1 MPPPPPSRSHI
12 PVLPA
17 EVLAALA
24 PKPSETY
31 TDATAGLGGHAALIA
46 RSLAPSGRVILND
59 VDPGNLQASATA
71 VAAAATGV
79 TTVPLLGNFADLHW
93 RMEKSSLSTDMVLAD
108 LGFSSNQMDD
118 PERGFSFMRDGPLDM
133 RLDPRMPVT
142 AAELVNTL
150 PPDELMRILRE
161 FGEEEGA
168 VGIVRKIAQ
177 ARAESPI
184 TTTGR
189 FAEVVRSGLRPR
201 YGSKTDPATKSFQ
214 ALRIAVNDE
223 LGALDAL
230 LSAVGRTA
238 ERLATGKGEGGG
250 EGAWLR
256 PGARVGI
263 ISFHSLED
271 RRVKRAFAAWE
282 SAGWVKDVT
291 GGAAEA
297 GPNEIAGN
305 PRSRSAKFRAVRLS
319 DATGVRE
326 SL

>member
-1 MPPPPPSRSHI
+1 MPAPPSRSHI

-24 PKPSETY
+24 PKPGETY

-46 RSLAPSGRVILND
+46 RSLTPGGRVILND
-59 VDPGNLQASATA
+59 VDPGNLESSSAA
-71 VAAAATGV
+71 VAAAAPGIETV
-79 TTVPLLGNFADLHW
+79 TLPGNFADLHW
-93 RMEKSSLSTDMVLAD
+93 RMEKSSLSTGMVLAD

-133 RLDPRMPVT
+133 RLDPTMPVT

-150 PPDELMRILRE
+150 PPNELIRILRE

-201 YGSKTDPATKSFQ
+201 YGAKTDPATKSFQ

-238 ERLATGKGEGGG
+238 ERLAKGKGA
-250 EGAWLR
+250 GAWLR

-271 RRVKRAFAAWE
+271 RRVKRAFAGWV
-282 SAGWVKDVT
+282 SAGWVTDVV

-319 DATGVRE
+319 DVTDGRK

>member
-1 MPPPPPSRSHI
+1 M
-12 PVLPA
+12 
-17 EVLAALA
+17 LAALA
-24 PKPSETY
+24 PKPGETY
-31 TDATAGLGGHAALIA
+31 TDATAGLGGHATLIA
-46 RSLAPSGRVILND
+46 PTLMPGGRVILND
-59 VDPGNLQASATA
+59 VDPGNLESSTAA
-71 VAAAATGV
+71 VAAAAPGIE
-79 TTVPLLGNFADLHW
+79 TVPLLGNFADLHW
-93 RMEKSSLSTDMVLAD
+93 RMEKSSLNTDMVLAD

-118 PERGFSFMRDGPLDM
+118 AERGFSFMRDGPLDM
-133 RLDPRMPVT
+133 RLDPTMPVT

-150 PPDELMRILRE
+150 PPEELLRILRE

-230 LSAVGRTA
+230 LAAIGRA
-238 ERLATGKGEGGG
+238 SEKVAKGAGK
-250 EGAWLR
+250 GAWLR
-256 PGARVGI
+256 SGARVGI

-271 RRVKRAFAAWE
+271 RRVKRAFAAWV
-282 SAGWVKDVT
+282 SAGWVTDVT

-297 GPNEIAGN
+297 GPNEIARN
-305 PRSRSAKFRAVRLS
+305 PRSRSAKFRVVRLS
-319 DATGVRE
+319 DVTGVRE